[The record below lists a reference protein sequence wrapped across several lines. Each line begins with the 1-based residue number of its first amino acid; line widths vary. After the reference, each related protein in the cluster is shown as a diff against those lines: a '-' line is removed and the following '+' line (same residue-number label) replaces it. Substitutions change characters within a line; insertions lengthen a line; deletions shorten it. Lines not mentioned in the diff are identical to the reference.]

1 MKKINRFLYKIWE
14 SVLLPEITVQLQINL
29 QALMMMKIL
38 LSPVMMTVTLLPP
51 SVPHWTQFHLL
62 SPKI

>member
-1 MKKINRFLYKIWE
+1 MKKINRFLYQIWE

-38 LSPVMMTVTLLPP
+38 LSVMMTVTLLPP

-62 SPKI
+62 SPKM